1 MNMEP
6 ENSQAVKLRE
16 GRVEPHV
23 EGRHLLF
30 HWFLSLQHHTA
41 ALDCW
46 GELGGEKRGKRRVY
60 LSFSLVLNQHRFQ
73 LKLGIFLFV
82 KDPNFLCYLVFSG
95 IVPEVGKQCG

>member
-6 ENSQAVKLRE
+6 KNSQAVKLGG

-30 HWFLSLQHHTA
+30 HWLLSLQPHTA

-46 GELGGEKRGKRRVY
+46 GELGGEKREK
-60 LSFSLVLNQHRFQ
+60 SIPFFQ
-73 LKLGIFLFV
+73 PCAKSAQISI
-82 KDPNFLCYLVFSG
+82 KT
-95 IVPEVGKQCG
+95 